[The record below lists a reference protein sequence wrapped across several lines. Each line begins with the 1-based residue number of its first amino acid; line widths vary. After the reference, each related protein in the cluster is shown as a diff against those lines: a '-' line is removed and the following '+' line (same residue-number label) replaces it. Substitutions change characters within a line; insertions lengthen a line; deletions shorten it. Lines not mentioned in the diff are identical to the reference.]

1 MSECPNLLLK
11 EGLKPLKTIR
21 QVEFRSPK
29 SHSML
34 YLHASVKITIILN
47 IFTEDPILVQYLKS
61 QRSTFCLS
69 LRYLDFL

>member
-11 EGLKPLKTIR
+11 EGLKPLKTIG

-29 SHSML
+29 SHSRF
-34 YLHASVKITIILN
+34 YLHASVEVTIVLN

-61 QRSTFCLS
+61 QRSTFCLR
-69 LRYLDFL
+69 LRCLDFL